1 MITVKFLPVKQA
13 GYLGAKQCILGKIDW
28 YHKTV
33 AAIQSYTDQRI
44 EREWRIAARITP
56 EADQSLSGYQP
67 LLRQLLFNRGIATL
81 EESKTFLAA
90 MAPAVSDPF
99 LIKNMGVVADRL
111 EHAIRDQEHIV
122 VYGDYDA
129 DGVTASALMVECINA
144 LGGQATNYIPDRFEE
159 GYGLNVSAL
168 RTLKELGA
176 AVVLTVDC
184 GIRSLGEAD
193 EARHL
198 DIDLIISDHHT
209 PGPDLPDAFSIIN
222 TKQPGDNYPEKQL
235 SGVGTAYK
243 IAAAL
248 EQRFKTA
255 EGWASASTF
264 DLVALGT
271 VADLVPLTGEN
282 RWLVR
287 QGLALLRSPK
297 RQGVMSLI
305 GASGLKP
312 ALVSSA
318 DIGFMLGP
326 RLNAAGRI
334 DTARDAYQ
342 LLVTRDLFEAGRLA
356 QDLDNRNRERQELTK
371 QMTQAAEEIVMSAPR
386 DLLLSAFHE
395 EFNPG
400 VVGLVASRL
409 TERFYRPSIVGQ
421 RGPEFTRA
429 SCRSIPE
436 FHITRA
442 LERCAD
448 LFVNFGG
455 HAAAAGFTVKNEN
468 LREALER
475 LTHIALDELGALD
488 LKPILLADAE
498 IPLSD
503 LKPDIY
509 NQLELLEPT
518 GYGNAQVYFVSRGLE
533 LRNLRVVGNDGQHL
547 KLTVSDGRIVFDA
560 IAFRQ
565 GHMAVDLPR
574 TIDMLYRFEI
584 NEFNGQRRFQLNVR
598 DLKPSR

>member
-1 MITVKFLPVKQA
+1 
-13 GYLGAKQCILGKIDW
+13 
-28 YHKTV
+28 
-33 AAIQSYTDQRI
+33 
-44 EREWRIAARITP
+44 
-56 EADQSLSGYQP
+56 
-67 LLRQLLFNRGIATL
+67 
-81 EESKTFLAA
+81 
-90 MAPAVSDPF
+90 
-99 LIKNMGVVADRL
+99 
-111 EHAIRDQEHIV
+111 
-122 VYGDYDA
+122 
-129 DGVTASALMVECINA
+129 
-144 LGGQATNYIPDRFEE
+144 
-159 GYGLNVSAL
+159 
-168 RTLKELGA
+168 
-176 AVVLTVDC
+176 
-184 GIRSLGEAD
+184 
-193 EARHL
+193 
-198 DIDLIISDHHT
+198 
-209 PGPDLPDAFSIIN
+209 
-222 TKQPGDNYPEKQL
+222 EKQL

-248 EQRFKTA
+248 EQRFTPG
-255 EGWASASTF
+255 GWASASTF

-271 VADLVPLTGEN
+271 VADLVPLSGEN

-287 QGLALLRSPK
+287 QGISLLRNPQ

-342 LLVTRDLFEAGRLA
+342 LLITRDLFEAGKLA

-371 QMTQAAEEIVMSAPR
+371 QMTQAAEEIVISTAR
-386 DLLLSAFHE
+386 DAMLLSAFHE

-442 LERCAD
+442 LETCAD

-468 LREALER
+468 LPEALEGLNR
-475 LTHIALDELGALD
+475 IALDKLGALD

-498 IPLSD
+498 IPLGD
-503 LKPDIY
+503 LEPDIY
-509 NQLELLEPT
+509 NQLDLLEPT
-518 GYGNAQVYFVSRGLE
+518 GYGNPQVYFVSRGLQ
-533 LRNLRVVGNDGQHL
+533 LRNMRVVGNEGQHL

-560 IAFRQ
+560 IAFRH
-565 GHMAVDLPR
+565 GHMAADLPR
-574 TIDMLYRFEI
+574 TIDMLYRFEV

-598 DLKPSR
+598 DLKPSH